1 MTSYALVAAQISTI
15 IVWVGFMF
23 ITHAMSRK
31 ESVYPP
37 KVSSLLPWIG
47 SAIGF
52 VSGPQRFLALCRRVG
67 HQDNF
72 RTFCGDTS
80 LYPMIY
86 DALSHMFSILDRR
99 LSRRAVDGVTAG
111 FAETV
116 FQRLKLYSGGDRV
129 SLKRSLVEPL
139 YCAATAVFLGTSPI
153 PLLRRPFWSLPSTQ
167 ARARVLQHITTCLR
181 GADPDND
188 NDKLASNFAEVIRE
202 KKIPLEVASPAVFAL
217 VLALHAN
224 QSNVIFWLFS
234 WLMAHPRAFSSLR
247 DDIDRAVREEFGSI
261 ETFIA
266 EANPQR
272 LDSPAFALL
281 NSAILEAARLTTVR
295 IALRRAECDLQ
306 LKDGEGTIPIRKGE
320 YVLLYPRAAQQ
331 NEASYPGGHNFVLD
345 RFVQSQYEGELSPTS
360 GIPFFAFGAGKH
372 LCKGRFIAI
381 FGMKVLT
388 ILYLSLFDVTPVPLK
403 RRSSEWEPP
412 HSSARSVG
420 TTHSDDDIYVR
431 LRPRTAL

>member
-1 MTSYALVAAQISTI
+1 
-15 IVWVGFMF
+15 
-23 ITHAMSRK
+23 
-31 ESVYPP
+31 
-37 KVSSLLPWIG
+37 
-47 SAIGF
+47 
-52 VSGPQRFLALCRRVG
+52 
-67 HQDNF
+67 
-72 RTFCGDTS
+72 
-80 LYPMIY
+80 
-86 DALSHMFSILDRR
+86 
-99 LSRRAVDGVTAG
+99 
-111 FAETV
+111 
-116 FQRLKLYSGGDRV
+116 
-129 SLKRSLVEPL
+129 
-139 YCAATAVFLGTSPI
+139 
-153 PLLRRPFWSLPSTQ
+153 
-167 ARARVLQHITTCLR
+167 
-181 GADPDND
+181 
-188 NDKLASNFAEVIRE
+188 IRE

-372 LCKGRFIAI
+372 L
-381 FGMKVLT
+381 VSP
-388 ILYLSLFDVTPVPLK
+388 LSYTCQT
-403 RRSSEWEPP
+403 
-412 HSSARSVG
+412 ARDKCIS
-420 TTHSDDDIYVR
+420 
-431 LRPRTAL
+431 

>member
-1 MTSYALVAAQISTI
+1 
-15 IVWVGFMF
+15 
-23 ITHAMSRK
+23 
-31 ESVYPP
+31 
-37 KVSSLLPWIG
+37 
-47 SAIGF
+47 
-52 VSGPQRFLALCRRVG
+52 
-67 HQDNF
+67 
-72 RTFCGDTS
+72 
-80 LYPMIY
+80 
-86 DALSHMFSILDRR
+86 
-99 LSRRAVDGVTAG
+99 
-111 FAETV
+111 
-116 FQRLKLYSGGDRV
+116 
-129 SLKRSLVEPL
+129 
-139 YCAATAVFLGTSPI
+139 
-153 PLLRRPFWSLPSTQ
+153 
-167 ARARVLQHITTCLR
+167 
-181 GADPDND
+181 
-188 NDKLASNFAEVIRE
+188 
-202 KKIPLEVASPAVFAL
+202 
-217 VLALHAN
+217 
-224 QSNVIFWLFS
+224 
-234 WLMAHPRAFSSLR
+234 MAHPRAFSSLR